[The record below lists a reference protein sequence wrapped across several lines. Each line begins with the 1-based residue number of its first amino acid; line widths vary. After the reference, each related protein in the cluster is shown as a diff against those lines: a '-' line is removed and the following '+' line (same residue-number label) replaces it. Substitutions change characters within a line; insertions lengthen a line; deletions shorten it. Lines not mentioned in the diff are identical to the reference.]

1 VFGLLRRF
9 IFNYVFSTPG
19 LGEAAGDVQVGV
31 MQAEEDD
38 REEAARQGRDASE
51 REQVGEELG
60 P

>member
-1 VFGLLRRF
+1 VFGWLRRF

-31 MQAEEDD
+31 MQAELDK
-38 REEAARQGRDASE
+38 REESAQQARIAAE
-51 REQVGEELG
+51 RERVGEELG